1 MFFDF
6 RGANRAMRSSSM
18 AAILTEM
25 RKAEI
30 VGGGFAGLTAAC
42 ALAQRGW
49 RVRLHERAERLRT
62 AGAGINIYENGLRVL
77 EALGACDDT
86 IRDGAR
92 ARLRETRHQDDR
104 PLSVHHWE

>member
-1 MFFDF
+1 MK
-6 RGANRAMRSSSM
+6 RSV
-18 AAILTEM
+18 
-25 RKAEI
+25 EI

-77 EALGACDDT
+77 EALRACDDK
-86 IRDGAR
+86 IPGRAR
-92 ARLRETRHQDDR
+92 APLGEARHKDDR
-104 PLSVHHWE
+104 VLSGQHWGVRRYGAGPR